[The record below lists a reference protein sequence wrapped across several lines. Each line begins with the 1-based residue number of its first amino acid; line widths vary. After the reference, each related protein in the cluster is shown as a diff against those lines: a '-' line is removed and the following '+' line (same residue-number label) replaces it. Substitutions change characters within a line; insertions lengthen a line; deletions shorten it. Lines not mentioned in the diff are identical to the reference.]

1 MTYHDPIR
9 QLKYL
14 RQTLSQNKKPLGFF
28 LAAGC
33 PLAVKMP
40 AGNSPLIPDI
50 AGLTKFVS
58 DELKDKVGE
67 KNSFDILIEELIK
80 TRKNDHVIDKSTADK
95 PNIEDI
101 LSFVRA
107 LKQVSGGAMDVR
119 GLKES
124 DLTDLEKNIC
134 EKIVAKT
141 NVSLPDKETPYHQL
155 AQWIHLIDR
164 GDSPIE
170 CFTTNYDLLAE
181 QAFEETGVAYFDGF
195 VGARQPFFDLRAI
208 EDSLIPK
215 HWTRLWKVHGS
226 INWYFNSNHEIY
238 RSTEIKADDSC
249 IIDPSHLKYDQ
260 SRKMPY
266 LALIDRLSSF
276 LRQKS
281 AILITNGYSFGDTH
295 LNDTIINALTANPTA
310 MVIALLHDKY
320 SRKYEKAFSY
330 AKNRYNLSA
339 WTFDEAVIGG
349 QQGKWKVIKPESL
362 ADENLG
368 DAIVPIPETVKDADG
383 KDVIIYHHQLELGN
397 FAKLG
402 DFLQALIG
410 ENQFKLEKEDDAK

>member
-1 MTYHDPIR
+1 MDNYHDPIR

-33 PLAVKMP
+33 PLAVKVP
-40 AGNSPLIPDI
+40 VDKSPLIPDI
-50 AGLTKFVS
+50 AGLTKFVN
-58 DELKDKVGE
+58 DELKGTDG
-67 KNSFDILIEELIK
+67 KNTYDLLIGELIK
-80 TRKNDHVIDKSTADK
+80 TGNTS

-107 LKQVSGGAMDVR
+107 LKQVSCGATEVR

-124 DLTDLEKNIC
+124 ELTDLEKNIC
-134 EKIVAKT
+134 KKIVERTRVA
-141 NVSLPDKETPYHQL
+141 LPDKETPYHQL
-155 AQWIHLIDR
+155 AHWIHLIDR

-208 EDSLIPK
+208 EDCLIPK

-226 INWYFNSNHEIY
+226 INWYFNSTNEIF
-238 RSTEIKADDSC
+238 RSTEIKTDSSC

-266 LALIDRLSSF
+266 LALIDRLSAF
-276 LRQKS
+276 LRQTS

-320 SRKYEKAFSY
+320 STKYEKAFSY

-349 QQGKWKVIKPESL
+349 QQGKWNVSKPEL
-362 ADENLG
+362 LIDENLG
-368 DAIVPIPETVKDADG
+368 DGIVAIPETVKDADG
-383 KDVIIYHHQLELGN
+383 KEEMKYHYQLELGN

-402 DFLQALIG
+402 DFLQALSG
-410 ENQFKLEKEDDAK
+410 EEQFKIKEEDAK